1 LRFFS
6 KHAQAIFIMAGLVL
20 VSGLMLQSQ
29 SGNQRVDNFLNSL
42 PTLANIDLARSVVQN
57 LRFTEAETRQLEG
70 ALKKP
75 TYKAQ
80 IDRLLGTAKVPSPAP
95 TPTSKDPAAMKREQL
110 SRIAS
115 LNQRTKSEAQK
126 LISVAV
132 KLPSSL
138 SVSMTVPRITS
149 LSPSTIEPGM
159 SLIIRGADFL
169 PQGSV
174 TFTFGSAVFNG
185 SVEYWAGDFILVNLQ
200 GDIQGVREQDG
211 QVTVKKQNGR
221 RADAAIHFVPIWEY
235 AHVGS
240 IRMTY
245 SSNPYDP
252 VVAFYNYVV
261 RGISDW
267 CSSYQIPYGSVTS
280 TRLLNGYTVYAV
292 SYDPHSDAYINRQNE
307 NVGAYLG
314 SSNLPGATAGTIC
327 HSNLVDPK
335 ITCLVTI
342 KGPLGLK
349 WY

>member
-1 LRFFS
+1 LRFLS
-6 KHAQAIFIMAGLVL
+6 KHVQAIFLVVGLVL
-20 VSGLMLQSQ
+20 LSGLLLQSQ
-29 SGNQRVDNFLNSL
+29 SGNQRVDSFLNSL
-42 PTLANIDLARSVVQN
+42 PTLANIDLARSAVQN
-57 LRFTEAETRQLEG
+57 LRFTAAETRQLEG

-75 TYKAQ
+75 DYRAQ

-95 TPTSKDPAAMKREQL
+95 PPTSKDPAALKREQL
-110 SRIAS
+110 SRIAG
-115 LNQRTKSEAQK
+115 LNQRTRSEAQK
-126 LISVAV
+126 LISVAA

-149 LSPSTIEPGM
+149 LSPTTIEPGM
-159 SLIIRGADFL
+159 SLIIRGADLL

-174 TFTFGSAVFNG
+174 MFTFGSAVFKG

-200 GDIQGVREQDG
+200 GDIQGVGEQDG

-235 AHVGS
+235 DRVYS
-240 IRMTY
+240 TRMTY

-267 CSSYQIPYGSVTS
+267 CSSYQIPYGSTTS
-280 TRLLNGYTVYAV
+280 TRLLNGYTVCAV
-292 SYDPHSDAYINRQNE
+292 SYDPHSDTYINRQYE
-307 NVGAYLG
+307 NVGVYLG
-314 SSNLPGATAGTIC
+314 SSHLPELTAGQIC

-335 ITCLVTI
+335 ITCVVTI
-342 KGPLGLK
+342 KGPHGVPYK
-349 WY
+349 